1 MQYEEVGKLIRG
13 VGGLY
18 EIALQAGETPLS
30 GQSVTARAKGNFR
43 HEGVKPLVGDTVRV
57 SFDESALG
65 RDEAGSVCSFA
76 DGGGIVIEEILPR
89 RNALIRPPM
98 ANLDYLFITF
108 AAAHPAPSL
117 ETVDKLISIAEHNG
131 IEPVIVI
138 GKCDVAPEYAE
149 ELQKTYTVSGFSAFL
164 LSATTGKGVGELRLF
179 IDEHLAGKT
188 AAFAGASGVGK
199 STLLNALFPDLSLQ
213 TGEISR
219 RIERGKHTTRRV
231 ELYPIEAPCDAYIAD
246 TPGFS
251 MLDFVRFEFFNR
263 DDLPSTMREFAPY
276 NGQCRYKKCT
286 HTREEGCAIL
296 AAVREGA
303 IPQSRHQSFV
313 AMFDALKNK
322 HEWSHKP

>member
-18 EIALQAGETPLS
+18 EIALHAGETPLS
-30 GQSVTARAKGNFR
+30 GQTVTARAKGNFR
-43 HEGVKPLVGDTVRV
+43 HEGVKPLVGDTVRI
-57 SFDESALG
+57 SFDESALN
-65 RDEAGSVCSFA
+65 RDEAGNACSFS

-117 ETVDKLISIAEHNG
+117 ETVDKLISIAEYNG

-138 GKCDVAPEYAE
+138 GKCDVAREYAE
-149 ELQKTYTVSGFSAFL
+149 ELQKAYTVSGFSAFL
-164 LSATTGKGVGELRLF
+164 LSATTGEGVGELRRF
-179 IDEHLAGKT
+179 IGEHLSGRT

-219 RIERGKHTTRRV
+219 RIERGRHTTRRV
-231 ELYPIEAPCDAYIAD
+231 ELYPIKAPCDACIAD

-251 MLDFVRFEFFNR
+251 MLDFVRFEFFTR

-276 NGQCRYKKCT
+276 IGQCRYKKCT
-286 HTREEGCAIL
+286 HTSEQGCAIL
-296 AAVREGA
+296 DAVREGA

-313 AMFDALKNK
+313 AMYDALKNK
-322 HEWSHKP
+322 HEWSKKT